1 MIKFKTIRWK
11 NFLSTGNI
19 FTEIQLDANANNLII
34 GSNGA
39 GKSTILDA
47 LTFSLFGKA
56 FRNINKPG
64 LVNSVNDKDCVV
76 ELEFDTN
83 NKKYKIV
90 RGIKPSIF
98 EIHCDGTIL
107 NQDSASKDYQ
117 EHLEKFILKM
127 NYKSF
132 TQIVILGS
140 ASFTPFMQLK
150 PAERRTVIEDLL
162 DIQIFSV
169 MNVITKQKS
178 QLNKELLEKNR
189 LEIAGKEEK
198 KVYIEKTISGLRQ
211 NNLEKKNEYVDAI
224 KSHNEVYAQ
233 IKSDIEKNEKERESL
248 LNEASEQASLRDR
261 HKKLVKLQS
270 GIEIKLSNHE
280 DHFQF
285 FDNHDECP
293 TCNQKI
299 DEDFKADKI
308 IETGVKIGELK
319 QGLNDINNKIDYCLN
334 EISKIDTILIKVNGL
349 KNEIT
354 SLKTKQ
360 SHIISTINELEDKV
374 ASLENSDKLLNDNEN
389 ELKNVNNDL
398 INLEKEK
405 EKLLNDRKYIET
417 ALNLLKDGGIKSK
430 IIKQYI
436 PIINKHINKYLAQMG
451 FFVNFNINEQF
462 EETIKSRFR
471 DDFAYDNFSEGEKM
485 RIDLSLLFT
494 WRTIAK
500 MKNSVNTNLLIL
512 DEVFDSSLDS
522 NGTEEF
528 LKIMWN
534 MIGDTHTF
542 VISHKQDQLFDKF
555 QKVYKFEKVKNF
567 SRLAA

>member
-1 MIKFKTIRWK
+1 VCNHIKVTIFIQHAIHVNASKEFIRWK
-11 NFLSTGNI
+11 WCL
-19 FTEIQLDANANNLII
+19 
-34 GSNGA
+34 NG
-39 GKSTILDA
+39 
-47 LTFSLFGKA
+47 
-56 FRNINKPG
+56 
-64 LVNSVNDKDCVV
+64 KDCVV
-76 ELEFDTN
+76 ELEFDAN

-90 RGIKPSIF
+90 RGIKPNVF
-98 EIHCDGTIL
+98 EIHCDDTIL

-127 NYKSF
+127 NHKSF

-150 PAERRTVIEDLL
+150 PAERRAVIEDLL

-169 MNVITKQKS
+169 MNVIAKQKS
-178 QLNKELLEKNR
+178 QQNKEMLEKNR

-198 KVYIEKTISGLRQ
+198 RAYIERTISSLRQ
-211 NNLEKKNEYVDAI
+211 NNLEKKNEYVDSI
-224 KSHNEVYAQ
+224 TSHNEIYTQ
-233 IKSDIEKNEKERESL
+233 IKNDINEKEKERESL
-248 LNEASEQASLRDR
+248 LNEASEQAALRDR

-270 GIEIKLSNHE
+270 GIEAKLSNHE

-299 DEDFKADKI
+299 DEEFKADKI
-308 IETGVKIGELK
+308 METGVTIGNLK
-319 QGLNDINNKIDYCLN
+319 QGLLDINEKIDDCIK
-334 EISKIDTILIKVNGL
+334 EIGKIDTILTKVNLL

-354 SLKTKQ
+354 SLKTNQ
-360 SHIISTINELEDKV
+360 SHVISVINNLEDKV
-374 ASLENSDKLLNDNEN
+374 ASLENSDKLLNDNEK
-389 ELKNVNNDL
+389 EL
-398 INLEKEK
+398 INVELELENLAKEK
-405 EKLLNDRKYIET
+405 EELLNDRKFIET

-471 DDFAYDNFSEGEKM
+471 DEFSYENFSEGEKM

-494 WRTIAK
+494 WRAIAK

-534 MIGDTHTF
+534 MIGETHTF

-555 QKVYKFEKVKNF
+555 QKVYKFEKIKNF

>member
-398 INLEKEK
+398 VNLEKEK

>member
-64 LVNSVNDKDCVV
+64 LVNSVNGKDCVV

-280 DHFQF
+280 HHFQF